1 MITLLA
7 RSYANE
13 RDLQPIA
20 DLLNTCEAIDREENY
35 YSTIELQ
42 QQVTS
47 PDCNPDR
54 DLRLWYDNS
63 GQLIAFGQLW
73 IPSSALNA
81 AGQVDSSLWFRVH
94 PDFRY
99 QGLEAEIITWAEAVL
114 RDVAADGVPLKL
126 LTPCRSQQQHSRTLL
141 EQHGFTIERQ
151 FSRMRRSLHEPIPL
165 LQLPNG
171 FTLKTGTEFDFAAW
185 VEMFNQTFVDHWN
198 FHPLTIEEFKHEIL
212 NDPRYRPDLDLAA
225 VAADGTYA
233 AFCYGW
239 IDPETNQ
246 QQNRLEG
253 HISALGTRREF
264 RRLGLGRAML
274 LAALRRLKAAGMEIA
289 SLNVDEQNSNQAQQL
304 YHSVGFRPHHT
315 TLHYSKC
322 L

>member
-1 MITLLA
+1 MMTLLA
-7 RSYANE
+7 RPYANE
-13 RDLQPIA
+13 QDLQPIA
-20 DLLNTCEAIDREENY
+20 DLLNACEIIDQEEEY
-35 YSTIELQ
+35 YSTAGLQ
-42 QQVTS
+42 LQVTS
-47 PDCNPDR
+47 PDCNPNR
-54 DLRLWYDNS
+54 DLHLWYTS
-63 GQLIAFGQLW
+63 SEQLIAFSQLW
-73 IPSSALNA
+73 IPLSIEDQID
-81 AGQVDSSLWFRVH
+81 GFLWFRVH
-94 PDFRY
+94 PDFR
-99 QGLEAEIITWAEAVL
+99 QCGLEREIIAWAESVL
-114 RDVAADGVPLKL
+114 RDVATDGVSLKL

-151 FSRMRRSLHEPIPL
+151 FLRMRRSLHEPIPL

-171 FTLKTGTEFDFAAW
+171 FTLKTGTELDFAAW

-198 FHPLTIEEFKHEIL
+198 FHPLTIEEAKHEIL
-212 NDPRYRPDLDLAA
+212 NDPHYRPDLDLVA

-253 HISALGTRREF
+253 HISSLGTRRGF

-274 LAALRRLKAAGMEIA
+274 LAGLRRLKAAGMEIA
-289 SLNVDEQNSNQAQQL
+289 SLNVDTQNLNQAQHL
-304 YHSVGFRPHHT
+304 YQSVGFRPYHT
-315 TLHYSKC
+315 TLHYSKH